1 MEKNL
6 TTGSVFKNVI
16 LFSLPY
22 LLSYFLQTLY
32 GMADLFIIGQFEGV
46 ASTTAVSI
54 GSQVM
59 HMLTVMI
66 VGLAMGTTVSIGQAI
81 GAGDRKQ
88 AAKGVG
94 NTVTLFM
101 AVSVTLMA
109 VLLVLV
115 RPIVAAMS
123 TPTEAVDGTA
133 AYLTICFIGI
143 PFITAYNIIS
153 SIFRGMG
160 DSKSPMYFIAVACA
174 ANIGLD
180 YLFMG
185 VLHLG
190 PAGAALGTTLSQ
202 AISVIVSLIVILK
215 RKSIVLEKSDFKP
228 RRPVMGKILK
238 IGVPIALQDGLIQIA
253 FIVITIIANHRGL
266 NDAAAVGIVLLL
278 LLIIKFKLHPVL
290 SLLISAL
297 FIGLG
302 AGMPVPTLVSTVEKG
317 AGETLQGIVLLI
329 GLGSLFGGILEIS
342 GGAQC
347 VAHTLVNKFGEKK
360 AGVALGITGLVVG
373 TTVFFEAGVVI
384 LIPLAFGLAR
394 KTKKSTLYYVIP
406 LLAGLATGFAFIP
419 PSAGSVLVANMLHV
433 DLGVMIAVGVP
444 VGILSLIFAGI
455 LWSKFIGKRI
465 NTGLPSNIQEVKEAE
480 EKKLPS
486 FATVLCIILVP
497 LVLIVLSTVSEYISG
512 NDVIRPVLQFLG
524 TPFVALIIAV
534 LFAMYFLGKKQGYN
548 GEQLKKIMDRSL
560 RPTGQIL
567 LVITGG
573 GIIRW
578 VLQNCGMGQII
589 GPALEKSGL
598 PLVIVAFLIAALIRA
613 SVGAAVVAMTMAA
626 GIMAAMPGVAQ
637 LSPIYLAAMVCAIN
651 GGATA
656 FSHVNDSG
664 FWLVSSL
671 LEIDE
676 KTTLKSWT
684 IMETIIGVTGL
695 VCAVVI
701 SLFA

>member
-1 MEKNL
+1 ME
-6 TTGSVFKNVI
+6 TVFTADPARLLIAATAGI
-16 LFSLPY
+16 L
-22 LLSYFLQTLY
+22 
-32 GMADLFIIGQFEGV
+32 
-46 ASTTAVSI
+46 
-54 GSQVM
+54 
-59 HMLTVMI
+59 
-66 VGLAMGTTVSIGQAI
+66 
-81 GAGDRKQ
+81 
-88 AAKGVG
+88 
-94 NTVTLFM
+94 
-101 AVSVTLMA
+101 
-109 VLLVLV
+109 
-115 RPIVAAMS
+115 
-123 TPTEAVDGTA
+123 
-133 AYLTICFIGI
+133 
-143 PFITAYNIIS
+143 
-153 SIFRGMG
+153 
-160 DSKSPMYFIAVACA
+160 
-174 ANIGLD
+174 
-180 YLFMG
+180 
-185 VLHLG
+185 
-190 PAGAALGTTLSQ
+190 
-202 AISVIVSLIVILK
+202 
-215 RKSIVLEKSDFKP
+215 
-228 RRPVMGKILK
+228 
-238 IGVPIALQDGLIQIA
+238 
-253 FIVITIIANHRGL
+253 
-266 NDAAAVGIVLLL
+266 LLL
-278 LLIIKFKLHPVL
+278 LLIIKFKVHPVL

-329 GLGSLFGGILEIS
+329 GLGSLFGGILEVS

-347 VAHTLVNKFGEKK
+347 VAQTLVNKFGEKK
-360 AGVALGITGLVVG
+360 AGIALGITGLVVG

-384 LIPLAFGLAR
+384 LIPLAFGLAK
-394 KTKKSTLYYVIP
+394 KTQKSTLYYVIP

-419 PSAGSVLVANMLHV
+419 PSAGSVLVANMLGV

-465 NTGLPSNIQEVKEAE
+465 HTGLPVNSQEVRESDDAS
-480 EKKLPS
+480 LPRFS
-486 FATVLCIILVP
+486 TVLTIILVP
-497 LVLIVLSTVSEYISG
+497 LVLILCSTISQYLALPASIQSVLE
-512 NDVIRPVLQFLG
+512 FLG

-534 LFAMYFLGKKQGYN
+534 LVAMYFLGTKQGYN
-548 GEQLKKIMDRSL
+548 GDQLKKILDRSL

-578 VLQNCGMGQII
+578 VLQDCGMGEII

-598 PLVIVAFLIAALIRA
+598 PLIIVAFLIAALIRA

-626 GIMAAMPGVAQ
+626 GIMASMPAVAG

-684 IMETIIGVTGL
+684 MMETIIGFTGL
-695 VCAVVI
+695 ICAIVI